1 MWDLKTL
8 KNLNIFGHTFEIF
21 LLQVDN
27 FLWSAVGYPKLAMK
41 DTQGATS
48 SKGALSHNL
57 KVTLDILELLMKGK
71 KSDLRCFWW
80 YSFNKSCL
88 VAKALLI

>member
-27 FLWSAVGYPKLAMK
+27 FLWSAVGYPKLGHERYSGGHEQQRAW
-41 DTQGATS
+41 
-48 SKGALSHNL
+48 SHNL

-88 VAKALLI
+88 VAKALLF